1 MKNIIMVLLLGIITL
16 TGCAKNNK
24 GKDTVNEVNTDAKSV
39 YQEIKDEYDSKL
51 EMIYNNEKLKDIKED
66 ITLDYILNKSEQAK
80 ELVLDIDNNSDK
92 VSTIEKIV
100 VLDDIA
106 NHIDKETTIEVLNY
120 IIGRYE
126 INKLRDENHIIKYL
140 YITSLLDKVI
150 SDNEELVIAK
160 DMIFD
165 MYQVCKDSI
174 RKLDLSMIQSN
185 INQID
190 KEIDKVKSN
199 I

>member
-24 GKDTVNEVNTDAKSV
+24 GQDTVNEVNTDVKSV
-39 YQEIKDEYDSKL
+39 YQEIKDEYDSKF
-51 EMIYNNEKLKDIKED
+51 EMIYNNEKLKDIEED

-106 NHIDKETTIEVLNY
+106 NHIDKETTIEILSY

-126 INKLRDENHIIKYL
+126 INKLREEDHTIKYL
-140 YITSLLDKVI
+140 YITSLLEKVI
-150 SDNEELVIAK
+150 KDNEELVIAK
-160 DMIFD
+160 NMICDMN
-165 MYQVCKDSI
+165 QVCKDTI
-174 RKLDLSMIQSN
+174 RQLDLSMIQSN

>member
-24 GKDTVNEVNTDAKSV
+24 GQDTVNEVNTDVKSV
-39 YQEIKDEYDSKL
+39 YQEIKDEYDSKF

-100 VLDDIA
+100 VLDDID

-126 INKLRDENHIIKYL
+126 INKLRDENHTIKYL

-165 MYQVCKDSI
+165 MSQVCKDSI